1 MSRAA
6 VVQGIYS
13 IGVDG
18 TGLTR
23 LTRSPF
29 HDTLGSSG
37 ECGGGDSEA
46 DYSPDGTQ
54 FVFMRKRCGTGSD
67 PPGTRRAR
75 SMWPTPIRAGVCAGP
90 RTAPT

>member
-1 MSRAA
+1 MPPQRAA
-6 VVQGIYS
+6 VIDPDGSGFRVLAPGKSDAPLACSAWSPNGSRLLCSVDRYGLEGIVS

-46 DYSPDGTQ
+46 DYSP
-54 FVFMRKRCGTGSD
+54 
-67 PPGTRRAR
+67 
-75 SMWPTPIRAGVCAGP
+75 
-90 RTAPT
+90 